1 MAGSG
6 SRMGDE
12 GKKKARI
19 EIIPLIDVI
28 FFLLATFVLFTLS
41 LDKIASLPITLP
53 KASAAKN
60 DQPPDEN
67 LLSIQVS
74 ESGTFYWKMGSS
86 APELVSLTEIP
97 PRLDD
102 YHNKLG
108 NNARVIV
115 RGDRLAK
122 FGPAMTV
129 LDEVRR
135 AGISQA
141 SVETVVSPTGK

>member
-1 MAGSG
+1 MSG
-6 SRMGDE
+6 SSSSHGSE
-12 GKKKARI
+12 GVKKARI

-41 LDKIASLPITLP
+41 LDKIASLPVTLP
-53 KASAAKN
+53 KASNVAN
-60 DQPPDEN
+60 TNPPDEN

-74 ESGTFYWKMGSS
+74 EQGTFYWKLGTS
-86 APELVSLTEIP
+86 APELVSAAEIP

-102 YHNKLG
+102 YRNTRQT
-108 NNARVIV
+108 NARVLI

-122 FGPAMTV
+122 FGPAVMV

-135 AGISQA
+135 AGIQQV
-141 SVETVVSPTGK
+141 SVETVTSPTGK